1 MRLISG
7 GAYQGKLRY
16 ALERTGINDSEATDG
31 KECSLQELLEK
42 PLVNHFH
49 LWIDR
54 MLKEEQDIYTLVDQ
68 ILAINPEIVIIV
80 DELGC
85 GIVPMDA
92 YDRRYR
98 ELTGRICCKLAK
110 EAEEVHRVICGI
122 GTVIKHA

>member
-1 MRLISG
+1 
-7 GAYQGKLRY
+7 
-16 ALERTGINDSEATDG
+16 
-31 KECSLQELLEK
+31 
-42 PLVNHFH
+42 
-49 LWIDR
+49 

-85 GIVPMDA
+85 GIVPMNP

-98 ELTGRICCKLAK
+98 EQTGRICCKLAR

-122 GTVIKHA
+122 GTVIKYA